1 MWGFL
6 TAALLLIGMVLVI
19 LIPAL
24 LRPQSTLNRDDNAQ
38 RREIFRAQFAEIEQ
52 DLASGVLDAAQYELA
67 KTELERRMLDEV
79 TSSPLAATV
88 AKPDRR
94 LAVILVFL
102 VPLTAFWLYVK
113 IGNPEAIV
121 NPTGAAMMDGKPMTQ
136 ADVEGL
142 LASLAAKLEK
152 NPDDGAGWAL
162 LANSYVKIGKYAE
175 AVKAY
180 EQATKKITDNA
191 QLYADYADALAATN
205 DYKLEGLPV
214 ELANLALKID
224 ARNIKAKMLLA
235 TAAYDR
241 QDYKEAIALWE
252 KIITEL
258 PKEAEIIPDIKAAIA
273 KAQSLAGETKSTS
286 VQKVAVNAGIRG
298 TVRLSPALTK
308 ALDANA
314 TLFVFARAAQGAPM
328 PIAIVRA
335 SAKDLPYQFQLDD
348 TSAIMPSNK
357 LSQADAVVVVAR
369 ISKSG
374 DAKPISGDL
383 QGMSAVM
390 KPVGENVEIE
400 INEVLK

>member
-6 TAALLLIGMVLVI
+6 TAALLLIGMVLVM

-152 NPDDGAGWAL
+152 NPDDGAGWVL
-162 LANSYVKIGKYAE
+162 LGNSYVKIGKYAE

-348 TSAIMPSNK
+348 TSAIMPGNK

>member
-6 TAALLLIGMVLVI
+6 TAALLLIGMVLVM

-152 NPDDGAGWAL
+152 NPDDGAGWVL
-162 LANSYVKIGKYAE
+162 LGNSYVKIGKYAE

>member
-6 TAALLLIGMVLVI
+6 TAALLLIGMVLVM

-152 NPDDGAGWAL
+152 NPDDGAGWVL
-162 LANSYVKIGKYAE
+162 LGNSYVKIGKYAE

-214 ELANLALKID
+214 ELANQALKID

-241 QDYKEAIALWE
+241 QDYKEAVALWE

>member
-113 IGNPEAIV
+113 SGNPEAIV

-152 NPDDGAGWAL
+152 NPDDGAGWVL
-162 LANSYVKIGKYAE
+162 LGNSYVKIGKYAE

>member
-6 TAALLLIGMVLVI
+6 TAALLLIGMVLVM

-152 NPDDGAGWAL
+152 NPDDGAGWVL
-162 LANSYVKIGKYAE
+162 LGNSYVKIGKYAE

-374 DAKPISGDL
+374 DAKPQTGDL

>member
-214 ELANLALKID
+214 ELANQALKID

>member
-152 NPDDGAGWAL
+152 NPDDGAGWVL
-162 LANSYVKIGKYAE
+162 LGNSYVKIGKYAE

-214 ELANLALKID
+214 ELANQALKID

-314 TLFVFARAAQGAPM
+314 TLFVFARATQGAPM

-335 SAKDLPYQFQLDD
+335 SAKDLPYQFHLDD

-374 DAKPISGDL
+374 DAKPQTGDL

>member
-52 DLASGVLDAAQYELA
+52 DLASGVLDVAQYALA

-79 TSSPLAATV
+79 TSSPLAATD

-152 NPDDGAGWAL
+152 NPDDGAGWVL
-162 LANSYVKIGKYAE
+162 LGNSYVKIGKYAE

-214 ELANLALKID
+214 ELANQALKID

-314 TLFVFARAAQGAPM
+314 TLFVFARATQGAPM

-335 SAKDLPYQFQLDD
+335 SAKDLPYQFHLDD

-374 DAKPISGDL
+374 DAKPQTGDL

>member
-6 TAALLLIGMVLVI
+6 TAALLLIGMVLVM

-136 ADVEGL
+136 ADVEGS

-152 NPDDGAGWAL
+152 NPDDGAGWVL
-162 LANSYVKIGKYAE
+162 LGNSYVKIGKYAE

>member
-152 NPDDGAGWAL
+152 NPDDGAGWVL
-162 LANSYVKIGKYAE
+162 LGNSYVKIGKYAE

-214 ELANLALKID
+214 ELANQALKID

-374 DAKPISGDL
+374 DAKPQTGDL

>member
-6 TAALLLIGMVLVI
+6 TAALLLIGMVLVM

-142 LASLAAKLEK
+142 LASLSAKLEK
-152 NPDDGAGWAL
+152 NPDDGAGWVL
-162 LANSYVKIGKYAE
+162 LGNSYVKIGKYAE

>member
-191 QLYADYADALAATN
+191 QLYADYADALAATS

-214 ELANLALKID
+214 ELANQALKID

>member
-6 TAALLLIGMVLVI
+6 TAALLLIGMVLVM

-214 ELANLALKID
+214 ELANQALKID

>member
-241 QDYKEAIALWE
+241 QDYKEAVALWE
-252 KIITEL
+252 NCL
-258 PKEAEIIPDIKAAIA
+258 
-273 KAQSLAGETKSTS
+273 LSTS
-286 VQKVAVNAGIRG
+286 RCV
-298 TVRLSPALTK
+298 
-308 ALDANA
+308 
-314 TLFVFARAAQGAPM
+314 
-328 PIAIVRA
+328 
-335 SAKDLPYQFQLDD
+335 
-348 TSAIMPSNK
+348 
-357 LSQADAVVVVAR
+357 
-369 ISKSG
+369 
-374 DAKPISGDL
+374 
-383 QGMSAVM
+383 
-390 KPVGENVEIE
+390 
-400 INEVLK
+400 

>member
-6 TAALLLIGMVLVI
+6 TAAFLLIGIVLAV
-19 LIPAL
+19 LMPAL
-24 LRPQSTLNRDDNAQ
+24 LRPQSTFKRDDDAQ
-38 RREIFRAQFAEIEQ
+38 KREIFRTQFAEIEQ
-52 DLASGVLDAAQYELA
+52 DLVSGTLDTAQYEIA

-79 TSSPLAATV
+79 AGNPTKTFAV
-88 AKPDRR
+88 KPDRR
-94 LAVILVFL
+94 LALILVFL
-102 VPLTAFWLYVK
+102 VPLAAFWLYAK

-121 NPTGAAMMDGKPMTQ
+121 NPTGAAMMNGKPMTQ

-142 LASLAAKLEK
+142 LASLAMKLEK
-152 NPDDGAGWAL
+152 NPDDGAGWVL

-180 EQATKKITDNA
+180 EHATKKITDDA
-191 QLYADYADALAATN
+191 QLYADYADALAAVN

-214 ELANLALKID
+214 ELANKALKID
-224 ARNIKAKMLLA
+224 AHNIKAQMLLA

-241 QDYKEAIALWE
+241 QDYQQAIALWE
-252 KIITEL
+252 QMIKDL

-273 KAQSLAGETKSTS
+273 KAQSLDGEAKATS
-286 VQKVAVNAGIRG
+286 APNSAVNAGIRG
-298 TVRLSPALTK
+298 TVRLSPALAN

-314 TLFVFARAAQGAPM
+314 TLFVFARAAQGAPI

-335 SAKDLPYQFQLDD
+335 KANALPYQFQLDD
-348 TSAIMPSNK
+348 SSAIMPSNK
-357 LSQADAVVVVAR
+357 LSAADAVVVVAR

-374 DAKPISGDL
+374 DAKPQAGDL

-390 KPVGENVEIE
+390 KPIGENVEIE
-400 INEVLK
+400 INEVVK

>member
-6 TAALLLIGMVLVI
+6 TAALLLIGMVLVM

-152 NPDDGAGWAL
+152 NPDDGAGWVL
-162 LANSYVKIGKYAE
+162 LGNSYVKIGKYAE

-214 ELANLALKID
+214 ELANQALKID

>member
-6 TAALLLIGMVLVI
+6 TAALLLIGMVLVM

-152 NPDDGAGWAL
+152 NPDDGAGWVL
-162 LANSYVKIGKYAE
+162 LGNSYVKIGKYAE

-205 DYKLEGLPV
+205 DYKLDGLPV
-214 ELANLALKID
+214 ELANQALKID

>member
-152 NPDDGAGWAL
+152 NPDDGAGWVL
-162 LANSYVKIGKYAE
+162 LGNSYVKIGKYAE

>member
-52 DLASGVLDAAQYELA
+52 DLASGVLDVAQYALA

-79 TSSPLAATV
+79 TSSPLAATD

-152 NPDDGAGWAL
+152 NPDDGAGWVL
-162 LANSYVKIGKYAE
+162 LGNSYVKIGKYAE

-214 ELANLALKID
+214 ELANQALKID

-314 TLFVFARAAQGAPM
+314 TLFVFARATQGAPM

>member
-6 TAALLLIGMVLVI
+6 TAALLLIGMVLVM

-94 LAVILVFL
+94 LAVILFFL

-152 NPDDGAGWAL
+152 NPDDGAGWVL
-162 LANSYVKIGKYAE
+162 LGNSYVKIGKYAE

>member
-52 DLASGVLDAAQYELA
+52 DLASGVLDVAQYALA

-79 TSSPLAATV
+79 TSSPLAATD

-152 NPDDGAGWAL
+152 NPDDGAGWVL
-162 LANSYVKIGKYAE
+162 LGNSYVKIGKYAE

-214 ELANLALKID
+214 ELANQALKID

-314 TLFVFARAAQGAPM
+314 TLFVFARATQGAPM

-374 DAKPISGDL
+374 DAKPQTGDL

>member
-152 NPDDGAGWAL
+152 NPDDGAGWVL
-162 LANSYVKIGKYAE
+162 LGNSYVKIGKYAE

-214 ELANLALKID
+214 ELANQALKID